1 MNQVLIF
8 LFYLENTNQEKTKQF
23 ISYLSSI
30 PDAVWPQKVM
40 GTWDFELDCEVE
52 SYDRF
57 QDIILNIKEKFP
69 DIVKNH
75 EFCIVSKE
83 FKLDFYPGAYP
94 QFKIK

>member
-1 MNQVLIF
+1 
-8 LFYLENTNQEKTKQF
+8 
-23 ISYLSSI
+23 
-30 PDAVWPQKVM
+30 M

-52 SYDRF
+52 DYDRF

-69 DIVKNH
+69 DILRNH

-94 QFKIK
+94 TF